1 MVDAQATSQPLSYD
15 TIVSLI
21 CTELDKENTD
31 KITLSENTDITS
43 DLNVD
48 SVAIMDLM
56 FVLEEEFDVSV
67 PINDLADVRTI
78 KELANLIIKLS
89 R

>member
-21 CTELDKENTD
+21 CAELDKENTD